1 MGVRVN
7 EMTTR
12 PTTSFKFRGGTF
24 HALVVKPETP
34 IKAWLAD
41 IDKLLARSKGF
52 FTGKSVVI
60 DVSDLPLTKNGF
72 LSLLDEL
79 SKRDI
84 RILGVEGADPSCI
97 DGRIPSLTRGKADK
111 PKTPAAPAVATS
123 APVPASSILID
134 APVRSGQQVIHP
146 HGDVTIIGSVASG
159 AEIIAAGSVHVYGT
173 LRGRVLAGAFGNE
186 RARIFCRRLEAEL
199 MAIDGRYV
207 MADDIEPHLREAC
220 IQAWLEKDALEITTM
235 D

>member
-1 MGVRVN
+1 
-7 EMTTR
+7 MTTRR

-24 HALVVKPETP
+24 HALVVKPEMP
-34 IKAWLAD
+34 IDAWLTD
-41 IDKLLARSKGF
+41 IDKLLARSREF

-60 DVSDLPLTKNGF
+60 DVANLALSKDAF
-72 LSLLDEL
+72 LNLLDEL

-84 RILGVEGADPSCI
+84 RVLGVEGADPTCN
-97 DGRIPSLTRGKADK
+97 DERIPSLTRGKTTEAKK
-111 PKTPAAPAVATS
+111 PVTPEIATSEPAPAN
-123 APVPASSILID
+123 SILID
-134 APVRSGQQVIHP
+134 APVRSGQQVVHP
-146 HGDVTIIGSVASG
+146 HGDVTVIGSVASG

-173 LRGRVLAGAFGNE
+173 LRGRVLAGAYGNE

-199 MAIDGRYV
+199 MAIDGHYV

>member
-1 MGVRVN
+1 MT
-7 EMTTR
+7 TTR

-34 IKAWLAD
+34 IDAWLTD
-41 IDKLLARSKGF
+41 IDRLLARWHGF

-60 DVSDLPLTKNGF
+60 DVSNLPLSKDAF

-97 DGRIPSLTRGKADK
+97 DGRIPSLTRGKTAE
-111 PKTPAAPAVATS
+111 PKQEAAPEIATS
-123 APVPASSILID
+123 APAPASSILID
-134 APVRSGQQVIHP
+134 APVRSGQQIVHP
-146 HGDVTIIGSVASG
+146 HGDVTVIGSVASG
-159 AEIIAAGSVHVYGT
+159 AEIVAAGSVHVYGT
-173 LRGRVLAGAFGNE
+173 LRGRVLAGAYGNE
-186 RARIFCRRLEAEL
+186 RARIFCRKLQAEL
-199 MAIDGRYV
+199 MAIDGHYV

-220 IQAWLEKDALEITTM
+220 IQAWLAKDGLEITTM

>member
-1 MGVRVN
+1 
-7 EMTTR
+7 MTTRR

-34 IKAWLAD
+34 IEAWLTD
-41 IDKLLARSKGF
+41 IDKLLARSQGF

-60 DVSDLPLTKNGF
+60 DVSDLPLTKDSF

-84 RILGVEGADPSCI
+84 RILGVEGANPSCI
-97 DGRIPSLTRGKADK
+97 DGRIPSLTRGKTAE
-111 PKTPAAPAVATS
+111 PKKEAAPEIATS
-123 APVPASSILID
+123 APAPASSILID
-134 APVRSGQQVIHP
+134 APVRSGQQVVHP
-146 HGDVTIIGSVASG
+146 HGDVTVIGSVASG

-173 LRGRVLAGAFGNE
+173 LRGRVLAGAYGNE

-199 MAIDGRYV
+199 MAIDGHYV

>member
-1 MGVRVN
+1 
-7 EMTTR
+7 MTTKR

-24 HALVVKPETP
+24 HALVVKPEPP
-34 IKAWLAD
+34 IEAWLGD
-41 IDKLLARSKGF
+41 IDKLLTRSAGF
-52 FTGKSVVI
+52 FAGKSVVI
-60 DVSDLPLTKNGF
+60 DVAHLPLTKDAF

-97 DGRIPSLTRGKADK
+97 DGRIPSLTRGKTAE
-111 PKTPAAPAVATS
+111 PKKETAPEIATSTPA
-123 APVPASSILID
+123 PASSILIE
-134 APVRSGQQVIHP
+134 APVRSGQQIVHA
-146 HGDVTIIGSVASG
+146 HGDVTVIGSVASG

-186 RARIFCRRLEAEL
+186 RARIFCRRLQAEL
-199 MAIDGRYV
+199 MAIDGHYIV
-207 MADDIEPHLREAC
+207 ADDIEPHLREAC
-220 IQAWLEKDALEITTM
+220 IQARIEKNALEITTM

>member
-1 MGVRVN
+1 
-7 EMTTR
+7 MTTRR

-24 HALVVKPETP
+24 HALVVKPEMP
-34 IKAWLAD
+34 IDAWLTD
-41 IDKLLARSKGF
+41 IDKLLARSREF

-60 DVSDLPLTKNGF
+60 DVADLALSKDAF
-72 LSLLDEL
+72 LNLLDEL

-84 RILGVEGADPSCI
+84 RVLGVEGADPTCN
-97 DGRIPSLTRGKADK
+97 DGCIPSLTRGKTAGAK
-111 PKTPAAPAVATS
+111 RPVAPEIATS
-123 APVPASSILID
+123 EPAPENSILID
-134 APVRSGQQVIHP
+134 APVRSGQQVVHP
-146 HGDVTIIGSVASG
+146 HGDVTVIGSVASG
-159 AEIIAAGSVHVYGT
+159 AEIIAAGLVHVYGT

-199 MAIDGRYV
+199 MAIDGHYV